1 MKTLAN
7 CTLKEFLK
15 QINKIR
21 HEVEGLY
28 KASGIAEIRE
38 RVPKFTG
45 KETEEEKEKLIK
57 EQGKKNISDILDN
70 CLEYNIDQ
78 TIKVIGLMCFMNEGE
93 AAEMEVSEFYDV
105 VFSLIESKR
114 VMDFFTRL
122 GNSELINM
130 LTS

>member
-78 TIKVIGLMCFMNEGE
+78 TIKVIGLMCFMNEEE
-93 AAEMEVSEFYDV
+93 AAEMEVSEFYD
-105 VFSLIESKR
+105 
-114 VMDFFTRL
+114 
-122 GNSELINM
+122 
-130 LTS
+130 